1 MQYMVYEALLMD
13 RLVKIV
19 QSLKGVILVKWLKN
33 KSQPSPNLGSA
44 VLEEELMSHLAK
56 IDPMI
61 DQIIDLTVQER
72 NILKDQLDRLTIEGL
87 KLESKI
93 EELRERSER
102 VHQKRS

>member
-1 MQYMVYEALLMD
+1 
-13 RLVKIV
+13 
-19 QSLKGVILVKWLKN
+19 
-33 KSQPSPNLGSA
+33 
-44 VLEEELMSHLAK
+44 MSHLAK